1 MMDLLSPVRVPFD
14 RLFLDP
20 NNPRLGRD
28 DKPGY
33 ADPPALFDE
42 RVQIQLEMRMRRTY
56 KSIKELVTSILNMGW
71 VPVDA
76 MLAWEPPEAPGQ
88 FVVVEGN
95 ARTTAL
101 RMIRRD
107 HAREL
112 ARLAKISASG
122 IIAPGLLKE
131 QEDRVALYQR
141 VADQTRE
148 LEILPVAAPSAADL
162 ARALPRLLGVRHIS
176 HAQQWKPHATN
187 VYVFSLYRQLFE
199 ETYAGERFR
208 LEDALIR
215 QTAAAAGLNIF
226 KVKRAVQ
233 AVVAFQ
239 RFRAVFEDRLPE
251 GERFQD
257 QDQNFFLYL
266 FEPGYARDQLG
277 LEENGLSM
285 ARDMEE
291 VLFQWAFSKAR
302 GLEDGRE
309 NQNVLRSPDDIRTW
323 NRIARYDDLHKT
335 HFSRRLNV
343 NRPEAARS
351 VADMELDYNTHRT
364 GRTPLET
371 VLSLVEK
378 LKGLEVEALVA
389 HKEEIRPAIQRMLAL
404 GHDYLAMID
413 AIEGEDGGKR
423 PKRRS

>member
-1 MMDLLSPVRVPFD
+1 MDLLSAVRVPFD

-20 NNPRLGRD
+20 NNPRLGRA

-33 ADPPALFDE
+33 DDPPALFDE
-42 RVQIQLEMRMRRTY
+42 RVQIQLEIRMRRSY
-56 KSIKELVTSILNMGW
+56 KSIKELVGSILNMGW

-76 MLAWEPPEAPGQ
+76 MLAWEPPNAPGH

-107 HAREL
+107 HHREL
-112 ARLAKISASG
+112 ARLAKIRAG
-122 IIAPGLLKE
+122 DVAAPGMLKE
-131 QEDRVALYQR
+131 QEERVALYER
-141 VADQTRE
+141 VAAQTRE
-148 LEILPVAAPSAADL
+148 LEILPVAAPSAVEL

-187 VYVFSLYRQLFE
+187 VYVYGLYHQLFE
-199 ETYAGERFR
+199 EAYPGERFR
-208 LEDALIR
+208 LEDTLLR
-215 QTAAAAGLNIF
+215 QTASTAGISHF

-233 AVVAFQ
+233 AVVTFH
-239 RFRAVFEDRLPE
+239 RFKAGFEDRLPE

-257 QDQNFFLYL
+257 QDQNYFLYL
-266 FEPGYARDQLG
+266 FEPGYARSEFGLG
-277 LEENGLSM
+277 DNDLALPRE
-285 ARDMEE
+285 MEE
-291 VLFQWAFSKAR
+291 VLFLWAFSKPR

-309 NQNVLRSPDDIRTW
+309 NKNVFRTPDDIRTW
-323 NRIARYDDLHKT
+323 SRIARYDDLHKT

-343 NRPEAARS
+343 NRAEGARS

-371 VLSLVEK
+371 VVSLVDK

-389 HKEEIRPAIQRMLAL
+389 HKDEIRPAIEQMLSI
-404 GHDYLAMID
+404 GRDYLAMIE

-423 PKRRS
+423 AKRR